1 MKYRYVLFVLVAALL
16 ICLFLW
22 NSDFL
27 AEDSSKLV
35 LPDIFVGVDV
45 AYDDVE
51 GIKRLVDEVKSY
63 TNLFVIGSTGI
74 TKNITKLDEVCQYV
88 YKSGLHFMPFMHI
101 TETVPQPQWVEDARQ
116 RWGNRFLGLYAF
128 DEAGGHQIDCTEY
141 MLVTEADN
149 YTDAANKFVGD
160 LGEYLKHYTDYYIC
174 AGEFPLFTADYGLY
188 WFDYEAGYDTV
199 LCEFGWNHSRLLNI
213 ALNRGAAKMQHK
225 DWGVIITWT
234 YWKPPYIESGDELY
248 YDMVLAYLS
257 GAKYVIVFNQP
268 MESQYGILTEE
279 HLDAM
284 KRFWRYVQANP
295 RRPEVDSPPSTQI
308 AYVLPRNYGWGFRGG
323 EDKVW
328 GLWVDELSIKIGKE
342 VNYLLHTHHLSV
354 DIIYDDPK
362 YHSNMQLYS
371 KLIFW
376 NGTIIDNDS
385 P

>member
-1 MKYRYVLFVLVAALL
+1 MRYRNILFVLVPALL
-16 ICLFLW
+16 ICLFFLS
-22 NSDFL
+22 SDFL
-27 AEDSSKLV
+27 ANDSSKIV
-35 LPDIFVGVDV
+35 SPDIFVGVDV

-74 TKNITKLDEVCQYV
+74 TKNITKLDEVCQYI
-88 YKSGLHFMPFMHI
+88 YQSGLYFMPFMHI
-101 TETVPQPQWVEDARQ
+101 TDAVPHPQWVEDARQ

-128 DEAGGHQIDCTEY
+128 DEAGGHQIDCTEF

-225 DWGVIITWT
+225 EWGVIITWT

-268 MESQYGILTEE
+268 NESQYGILNEE

-308 AYVLPRNYGWGFRGG
+308 AYVLPRDYGWGFRGG

-362 YHSNMQLYS
+362 YHSKMHLYS

-376 NGTIIDNDS
+376 NGTIIDNCS
-385 P
+385 S